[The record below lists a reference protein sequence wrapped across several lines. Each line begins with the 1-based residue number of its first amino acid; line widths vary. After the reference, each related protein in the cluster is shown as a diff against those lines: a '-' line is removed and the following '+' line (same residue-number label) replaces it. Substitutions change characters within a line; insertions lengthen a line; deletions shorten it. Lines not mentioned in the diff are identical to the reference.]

1 MCWLIH
7 VFNPLSIHMLK
18 SSIELSGIND
28 PCFPVSPNLST
39 YLTNVPRAALPGH
52 GQAMDIKMAPQN
64 PYVLF
69 KHVRLISSQSC
80 LAHIV
85 ILLVMLH
92 YTSMVVGW
100 FTCWFVLFNLLCSW
114 WIFLFCWATF
124 VQLPDL
130 PPNEHHAERRE
141 FRRGMVPAPWGECNQ
156 PPNSEIAAE
165 TTNHSAHGVGSWE
178 KSTGIKGCTMV
189 WHLHINQFWE
199 WFFISFFSHL
209 FPWAFGTILHT

>member
-1 MCWLIH
+1 
-7 VFNPLSIHMLK
+7 MLK
-18 SSIELSGIND
+18 SSIELSRIND
-28 PCFPVSPNLST
+28 PCFPVSSNLST
-39 YLTNVPRAALPGH
+39 YLTNVPSAALPGH
-52 GQAMDIKMAPQN
+52 GQAMDIKMAPRN

-69 KHVRLISSQSC
+69 KYVRLISSQSC

-100 FTCWFVLFNLLCSW
+100 FTCWFVLFDLLCSW

-165 TTNHSAHGVGSWE
+165 TTNHSAHWVGSWE

-189 WHLHINQFWE
+189 WQPFQGGFLYMFTSTNSGKG
-199 WFFISFFSHL
+199 FFI
-209 FPWAFGTILHT
+209 